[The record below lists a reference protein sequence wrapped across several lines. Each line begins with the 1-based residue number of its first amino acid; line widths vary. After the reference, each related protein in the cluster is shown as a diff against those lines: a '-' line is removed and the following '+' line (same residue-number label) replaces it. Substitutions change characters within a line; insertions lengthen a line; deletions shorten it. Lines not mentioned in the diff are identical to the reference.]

1 MAYNRLAG
9 MIPEVWSGMLLSR
22 LNDALVFRSVVN
34 TDYENEIRGYG
45 DTVKISEIGPITMSN
60 YSATSTGSLTV
71 QSLSE
76 AQKLL
81 KIDQAKSF
89 TFWIDDLDAIQAK
102 PNVMAEA
109 MNEAGFAA
117 ANVIDEYIASMHSE
131 AAITVG
137 GTSSTG
143 QDITSTNVLKYL
155 SIAQYKLDEAN
166 VPQIG
171 RWMVVPPWFA
181 HKLVLARIVHDTSN
195 SGTLATG
202 QIGRGIYGFD
212 IYVSNN
218 VVNGT
223 PAGNNARI
231 LVGYRG
237 SISLGVQVTKLETA
251 RPSLVGGF
259 KTLVKGLYVYG
270 AKVVRPATLGV
281 LHADYTAE
289 AS

>member
-45 DTVKISEIGPITMSN
+45 DTVKISEIGPITMNN

-71 QSLSE
+71 QSITD

-109 MNEAGFAA
+109 MSEAGFAA
-117 ANVIDEYIASMHSE
+117 ANVIDEYIAAFWNE

-155 SIAQYKLDEAN
+155 SIAQFKMDEAN
-166 VPQIG
+166 APQIG

-181 HKLVLARIVHDTSN
+181 HKLVLAKIVHDTSN
-195 SGTLATG
+195 SGALATG